1 MTQVDELLATSVRRF
16 ALAVA
21 ALVALALPSVY
32 ALISYRDFTDALD
45 FKARIKASA
54 LVDSIAANPAT
65 WMYAENRLTGI
76 IARQPIPLRDEQVEV
91 FDSSGELLARA
102 GNAPAAPV
110 LGRTYPLYDADR
122 EVGRIVVSG
131 SLHPLARPALASL
144 ILGLLL
150 ALLVFAVLKTLPLRA
165 LGRATSALTAS
176 ERRFREI
183 FENVPNIAVQ
193 GYDANR
199 HAIYWNAASERIYG
213 YDAGEALGARMEDLI
228 VAEPLRARAVAA
240 VSGMLQDGPPVFA
253 GELTQ
258 MRKDGSPITV
268 FSSRVVLSDG
278 AARRDLYCLDIE
290 LTELK
295 RTEAELREYQTRLE
309 QKVEER
315 TLALSIAKEAAETA
329 NRAKGT
335 FLANMSHEL
344 RTPMNAIMGMTSLA
358 LRRAEDPKLREHLKR
373 IDQASR
379 HLLALIED
387 ILDLARIDAERFTLS
402 PVDFTLE
409 QVWNDLRNLVD
420 DRIAEKRLHLATD
433 MPEEIARMPLRG
445 DPLRLR
451 QILLN
456 LVGNAIKFT
465 ESGGLGVRMRV
476 TDESAPEIGLRID
489 VRDTGIGIA
498 IADQERIF
506 AAFEQADGSMTRR
519 FGGSGLGLAISRKLA
534 RMMGGDISLASE
546 PGRGSTFSLS
556 LRLARASGTHN
567 PAALPTESRP
577 SAAEDLAAHAGAR
590 ILVAEDD
597 PAGSEAVVELLG
609 AVGLRVDTVADGAAA
624 LEHARHAR
632 YDLILMDVH
641 MPVLSGIDATRA
653 IRALPGRETTPI
665 LALTADAFDE
675 NRKRCLAA
683 GMDDYL
689 AKPVAPEDLYAAVL
703 RWLRRR

>member
-1 MTQVDELLATSVRRF
+1 
-16 ALAVA
+16 
-21 ALVALALPSVY
+21 
-32 ALISYRDFTDALD
+32 
-45 FKARIKASA
+45 
-54 LVDSIAANPAT
+54 
-65 WMYAENRLTGI
+65 
-76 IARQPIPLRDEQVEV
+76 
-91 FDSSGELLARA
+91 
-102 GNAPAAPV
+102 
-110 LGRTYPLYDADR
+110 
-122 EVGRIVVSG
+122 
-131 SLHPLARPALASL
+131 
-144 ILGLLL
+144 
-150 ALLVFAVLKTLPLRA
+150 
-165 LGRATSALTAS
+165 
-176 ERRFREI
+176 
-183 FENVPNIAVQ
+183 
-193 GYDANR
+193 
-199 HAIYWNAASERIYG
+199 
-213 YDAGEALGARMEDLI
+213 
-228 VAEPLRARAVAA
+228 
-240 VSGMLQDGPPVFA
+240 
-253 GELTQ
+253 
-258 MRKDGSPITV
+258 
-268 FSSRVVLSDG
+268 
-278 AARRDLYCLDIE
+278 
-290 LTELK
+290 
-295 RTEAELREYQTRLE
+295 
-309 QKVEER
+309 
-315 TLALSIAKEAAETA
+315 
-329 NRAKGT
+329 
-335 FLANMSHEL
+335 
-344 RTPMNAIMGMTSLA
+344 MNAIMGMTGLA

-465 ESGGLGVRMRV
+465 ESGGLGMRTWI

-489 VRDTGIGIA
+489 VHDTGIGIA

-556 LRLARASGTHN
+556 LRLARASGTRN
-567 PAALPTESRP
+567 PAALPTEARL

-597 PAGSEAVVELLG
+597 PAGSEA
-609 AVGLRVDTVADGAAA
+609 AVGLRVDSVADGAAA